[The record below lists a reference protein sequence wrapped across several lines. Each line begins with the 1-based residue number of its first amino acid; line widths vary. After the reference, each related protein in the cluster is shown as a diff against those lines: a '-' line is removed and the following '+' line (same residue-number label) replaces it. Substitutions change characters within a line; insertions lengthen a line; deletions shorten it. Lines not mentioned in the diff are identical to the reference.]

1 MLNVSIQ
8 VYDICYPPLD
18 LKISFFESWLC
29 FYMVVCLTR
38 IIEYFVSIRPTFIV
52 DARTFL
58 ETRNRVE
65 SLTVLEV
72 KKLIN
77 EIITENHEKHV

>member
-1 MLNVSIQ
+1 
-8 VYDICYPPLD
+8 
-18 LKISFFESWLC
+18 
-29 FYMVVCLTR
+29 MVVCLTR

-58 ETRNRVE
+58 ETRKRVE
-65 SLTVLEV
+65 SLTELEV

>member
-1 MLNVSIQ
+1 MINVSIQ

-18 LKISFFESWLC
+18 LRACFFESWIC

-38 IIEYFVSIRPTFIV
+38 IIEYFVSIRPTFV
-52 DARTFL
+52 KDARTFL

-65 SLTVLEV
+65 SLTELEV

-77 EIITENHEKHV
+77 KIITENHEKHV

>member
-1 MLNVSIQ
+1 MINVSIQ
-8 VYDICYPPLD
+8 VYEICYQSLD
-18 LKISFFESWLC
+18 LKTCFFESWLC

-65 SLTVLEV
+65 SLTEL
-72 KKLIN
+72 
-77 EIITENHEKHV
+77 

>member
-1 MLNVSIQ
+1 MINVSIQ
-8 VYDICYPPLD
+8 VYEICYQSLD
-18 LKISFFESWLC
+18 LKTCFFESWLC

-65 SLTVLEV
+65 KLTELEV

-77 EIITENHEKHV
+77 EIISENHEKHV